1 MGKQKQVPQRGN
13 ATVEPENPWAT
24 RLDPSRLG
32 SQSTPTPSH
41 PQQPRARSFPPLA
54 RAADQPV
61 PLVTIAA
68 TNSFTGI

>member
-13 ATVEPENPWAT
+13 ATVEPENSWAT

-32 SQSTPTPSH
+32 PRSAPHRATPGEELAH
-41 PQQPRARSFPPLA
+41 LAGAANQPA
-54 RAADQPV
+54 